1 MLKLLKRLIIFGVLL
16 SLIGGGL
23 LAWLLTS
30 PVAMKSERVEFHIA
44 PGSSLRS
51 AAGEIVNAGVRFE
64 PRLLSCSARRCVLKR
79 QSRPEAMKSARE
91 ST

>member
-16 SLIGGGL
+16 SLAGGGL

-30 PVAMKSERVEFHIA
+30 PVTMKSERVEFHIA

-64 PRLLSCSARRCVLKR
+64 PRLFILLG
-79 QSRPEAMKSARE
+79 
-91 ST
+91 